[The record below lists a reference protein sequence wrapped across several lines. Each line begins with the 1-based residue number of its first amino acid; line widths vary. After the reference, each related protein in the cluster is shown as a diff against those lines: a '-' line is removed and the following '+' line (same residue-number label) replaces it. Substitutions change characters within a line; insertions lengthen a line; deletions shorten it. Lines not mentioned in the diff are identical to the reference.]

1 MKRSPALLL
10 SSLVPLLCASS
21 ACYRLRPDATSQAA
35 KTTSTTQRVTPV
47 PVVGYPEGVAP
58 PVVAVVV
65 YPAAASLRTAV
76 SDYLRRARD
85 RGATWFSR
93 LALVSGE
100 DRAPCA
106 QPLIPA
112 TVPRGYDATYQH
124 RGATGSRYTT
134 RTERVDVPL
143 VRAIDDLNSILE
155 DIDIYV
161 ANNPARCA
169 GNLKAPSLVSFKL
182 EGGIHGR
189 EGIGVRPGPGVI
201 DLTLCGKPVGA
212 SKGVETLALG
222 MLDNV
227 NEVEATLAQWM
238 KSEVRL
244 LLEDRVITGTLE
256 RMSRGVIVI
265 ALPDG
270 SKVETHYLDATAIE
284 RDDPRADPKDPT
296 GCKYWRPEGQL
307 L

>member
-1 MKRSPALLL
+1 MRTPPLLL
-10 SSLVPLLCASS
+10 SALVSLACGSS
-21 ACYRLRPDATSQAA
+21 ACFRLPRDPSESS
-35 KTTSTTQRVTPV
+35 KPTSTTTRRVSPV
-47 PVVGYPEGVAP
+47 PVVTYPEGVAP
-58 PVVAVVV
+58 PVFTVVV

-93 LALVSGE
+93 LALVSS
-100 DRAPCA
+100 DDKAPCS

-124 RGATGSRYTT
+124 RSAVGSQYST
-134 RTERVDVPL
+134 RTERIDVPL
-143 VRAIDDLNSILE
+143 VRAIDDLGSILE

-169 GNLKAPSLVSFKL
+169 SSSGTSKVVSFKL

-201 DLTLCGKPVGA
+201 DLTLCGKPAGA
-212 SKGVETLALG
+212 SKGVETLPLG

-227 NEVEATLAQWM
+227 NEVEATLAAWM

-244 LLEDRVITGTLE
+244 LLGDRVVAGTLE
-256 RMSRGVIVI
+256 RMSRGIIVI

-296 GCKYWRPEGQL
+296 GCKHWRPEGQL